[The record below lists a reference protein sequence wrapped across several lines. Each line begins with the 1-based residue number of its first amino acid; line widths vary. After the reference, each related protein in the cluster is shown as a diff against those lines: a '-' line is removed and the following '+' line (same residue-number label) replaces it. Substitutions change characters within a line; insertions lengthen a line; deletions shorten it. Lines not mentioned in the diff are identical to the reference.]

1 MGVGWVVLHVST
13 LKVGVLGGA
22 SNWIRRSSPTRV
34 TTAGVKD
41 TRRVLIL
48 RNGGG
53 DD

>member
-1 MGVGWVVLHVST
+1 MGVGRVVLST
-13 LKVGVLGGA
+13 WTVDVLGGGV
-22 SNWIRRSSPTRV
+22 SYWIRRSSPTSV